1 MVNPFTP
8 FRKHSTVR
16 QKLIFMFALTSVYLA
31 KSVLKYKNSDVV
43 EYHGTINGD
52 CAGWPYHVVKV
63 FDDKMIV
70 YQRIW
75 LQSHNQ

>member
-31 KSVLKYKNSDVV
+31 KSVLKYK
-43 EYHGTINGD
+43 E
-52 CAGWPYHVVKV
+52 
-63 FDDKMIV
+63 
-70 YQRIW
+70 
-75 LQSHNQ
+75 